1 MLTYNNELNGSVQQ
15 NWCEIRAA
23 HFLHTY
29 ISSHMLSSFSH
40 LSLPMFST
48 NIVKHTPPPTPHRVM
63 LMVKIICFKEP
74 TNHMRGFFAKQM
86 SPCHLFSGSS
96 ITKLNWLNC
105 LLMSKVNKS
114 GLLGI
119 FLQVV
124 LALIQTGEKNHVPSF
139 CPDGRARESS
149 ALLPDIDAT

>member
-23 HFLHTY
+23 HSPHTY
-29 ISSHMLSSFSH
+29 ISSHMLYSFSH
-40 LSLPMFST
+40 LSLLVDST
-48 NIVKHTPPPTPHRVM
+48 NIVKQMFKMPHHTPPPTPHRVM

-74 TNHMRGFFAKQM
+74 TSHMRGFFAKQM

-105 LLMSKVNKS
+105 LLMSKVNKF
-114 GLLGI
+114 GLLKI
-119 FLQVV
+119 FFFRLCC
-124 LALIQTGEKNHVPSF
+124 INSNRREKPWQTEIAPF
-139 CPDGRARESS
+139 
-149 ALLPDIDAT
+149 